1 MEELDLP
8 GIILRVSVMYVYAL
22 ALVRI
27 AGKQALGQLTGMDFV
42 VTLIIGDLFDDIFWA
57 EVPIVQGMVAFAI
70 IVIAHMLV
78 TFISSRNIRFYRL
91 VTSPERLLI
100 KDGKLMEKS
109 LQRERMRPE
118 SVQFELRIN
127 GEEHPKEVK
136 EAWLEPKGQVSVVKK
151 PSSKPLQKKDK
162 RLLR

>member
-22 ALVRI
+22 ALVRV
-27 AGKQALGQLTGMDFV
+27 AGKQTLGQLTGMDFV
-42 VTLIIGDLFDDIFWA
+42 VTLVIGDLFDDIFWA